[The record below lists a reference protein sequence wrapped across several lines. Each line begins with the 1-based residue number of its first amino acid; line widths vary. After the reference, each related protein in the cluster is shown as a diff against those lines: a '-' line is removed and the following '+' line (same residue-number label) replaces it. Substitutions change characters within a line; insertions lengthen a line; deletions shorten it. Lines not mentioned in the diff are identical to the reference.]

1 MAVGGTV
8 STPIFKQDGQYLTF
22 VVETATPVTLGQVV
36 MLATTGTSSTPST
49 VSPATVGATGIIGV
63 AVSGNRVSRT
73 ATDDIVA
80 AGDRVTVC
88 TRGVCNCKVATETAT
103 VGLELNVGT
112 ETGCVGNIDSSSYVD
127 LRTLVG
133 RALQTGAK
141 DAVIPVLLT
150 IR

>member
-36 MLATTGTSSTPST
+36 MLASTGTPST

-103 VGLELNVGT
+103 VGLELNIGT

-133 RALQTGAK
+133 RALATGAK

>member
-8 STPIFKQDGQYLTF
+8 STPVFKQDGQYLTF

-36 MLATTGTSSTPST
+36 MLASTGTPAT

-73 ATDDIVA
+73 ATDNIVA

-88 TRGVCNCKVATETAT
+88 TRGVCNCKVGTGGAT
-103 VGLELNVGT
+103 VGLELDVGG
-112 ETGCVGNIDSSSYVD
+112 ETGVVRDIDSSSYVD

-141 DAVIPVLLT
+141 DEVIPVLLS

>member
-36 MLATTGTSSTPST
+36 MLASTGTPAT

>member
-22 VVETATPVTLGQVV
+22 VAATSVTLGQVV
-36 MLATTGTSSTPST
+36 MLVATGTPAT
-49 VSPATVGATGIIGV
+49 VSPATAGATGIIGV

-73 ATDDIVA
+73 ATDNIVA
-80 AGDRVTVC
+80 TGDRVTVC
-88 TRGVCNCKVATETAT
+88 TRGVCNCVVATETAT
-103 VGLELNVGT
+103 VGLELNIGT
-112 ETGCVGNIDSSSYVD
+112 ETGCVGNIDSSGYVD

-133 RALQTGAK
+133 RALQTGAAT
-141 DAVIPVLLT
+141 AVIPVLLA

>member
-22 VVETATPVTLGQVV
+22 VAATSVTLGQVV
-36 MLATTGTSSTPST
+36 MLVATGTPAT
-49 VSPATVGATGIIGV
+49 VSPATAGATGIIGV

-88 TRGVCNCKVATETAT
+88 TRGVCNCLVATETAT

-112 ETGCVGNIDSSSYVD
+112 ETGYVGNIDSNGYVD

-133 RALQTGAK
+133 RALQTGAH
-141 DAVIPVLLT
+141 DAVIPVLLA